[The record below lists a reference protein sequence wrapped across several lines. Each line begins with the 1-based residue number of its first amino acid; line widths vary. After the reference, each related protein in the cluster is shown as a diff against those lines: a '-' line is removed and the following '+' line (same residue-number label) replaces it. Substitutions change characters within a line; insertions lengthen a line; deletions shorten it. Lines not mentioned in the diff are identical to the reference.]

1 MKKSLIK
8 WVLLADIVA
17 VVAIFAFFF
26 NQKMYPDSSVNRD
39 QLGKLPKVKYVFLFI
54 GDGMS
59 TPQRMIAEEF
69 SRLANRG
76 ELVINHMDNHATTRT
91 VSANAIITDSAAAA
105 TAIACGTKTYNGAI
119 GVDSNKQ
126 RIESVAE
133 VAKKA
138 GKKVGIITS
147 VTLNHATPAG
157 FYGHQPGRNLYYMIG
172 LDLIASDFDFFGGGG
187 ISDFNHTK
195 NPNYKGNI
203 YDLAKEKGYTVAIG
217 KDEIRALDKSTKK
230 VIAAS
235 SLYHPMVKAID
246 QKDGDLTLAEI
257 TALGIEKLDNP
268 NGFFMMIEGGQIDW
282 DGHANRSA
290 ENLREVLA
298 FDDAVK
304 VALEFAKNHPD
315 ETLVV
320 VTGDHE
326 TGGMAMGLSGTALR
340 LDRLGNQKCSSDVFA
355 GILKKEKENNANYS
369 LETVKE
375 LITKYYGLTWD
386 VDKGDMNVYKDQM
399 DLIEKGFENGKLP
412 EYLRRI
418 MNTKAGIGWT
428 SGGHTALPVL
438 TTATGVNSDAFSGF
452 IENIDISKKLKSM
465 M

>member
-8 WVLLADIVA
+8 GLLTLAM
-17 VVAIFAFFF
+17 VVCGIISLHAQDA
-26 NQKMYPDSSVNRD
+26 K
-39 QLGKLPKVKYVFLFI
+39 KVKYVFLFI

-59 TPQRMIAEEF
+59 TPQRMMAEEF
-69 SRLANRG
+69 SILAGRG
-76 ELVINHMDNHATTRT
+76 KLTINHLDNHATTRT

-105 TAIACGTKTYNGAI
+105 TAIACGTKTYNGAV

-126 RIESVAE
+126 PLESVAE

-157 FYGHQPGRNLYYMIG
+157 FYGHQPGRNLYYMLG
-172 LDLIASDFDFFGGGG
+172 LDLIASNFDFFGGGG

-195 NPNYKGNI
+195 NANYQGNI
-203 YDLAKEKGYTVAIG
+203 YELAKTKGYTVAIG
-217 KDEIRALDKSTKK
+217 KDEIHNLDKSAKK
-230 VIAAS
+230 VIAVS
-235 SLYHPMVKAID
+235 SLYHPMAKAID
-246 QKDGDLTLAEI
+246 QQEGDLTLAEI
-257 TALGIEKLDNP
+257 TALGIETLDNP
-268 NGFFMMIEGGQIDW
+268 NGFFIMVEGGQVDW

-290 ENLREVLA
+290 ENLQEVLA
-298 FDDAVK
+298 LDDAVK
-304 VALEFAKNHPD
+304 VALEFAKHHPE

-326 TGGMAMGLSGTALR
+326 TGGLALGLSGTSLHLER
-340 LDRLGNQKCSSDVFA
+340 LVNQKCSSDAFNQ
-355 GILKKEKENNANYS
+355 ILKKEKENNPEYS
-369 LETVKE
+369 LEVVKK
-375 LITKYYGLTWD
+375 LITEYYGLQWD
-386 VDKGDMNVYKDQM
+386 IDKGGMNVYKDQM
-399 DLIEKGFENGKLP
+399 ALIEKGFENGKLS

-418 MNTKAGIGWT
+418 MNTKGGVGWT

-438 TTATGVNSDAFSGF
+438 TTATGVNADVFTGF
-452 IENIDISKKLKSM
+452 IDNTDIAKKLKPM